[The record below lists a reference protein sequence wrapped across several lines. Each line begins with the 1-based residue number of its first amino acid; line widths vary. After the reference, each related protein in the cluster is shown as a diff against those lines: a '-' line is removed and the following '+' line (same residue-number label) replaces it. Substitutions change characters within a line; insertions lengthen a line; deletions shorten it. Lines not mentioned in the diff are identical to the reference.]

1 MPISITFK
9 WLMGIKLFFSLF
21 SVFIDADH
29 STRTTEQKSGRPC
42 DANQIY
48 YWALPNVKCR
58 TWWTQ
63 HVEIIKKIFTK
74 YLACKVKSTSFLKS
88 GLNLWFCFIEFFI
101 IFTRIK
107 RYCCNKINT
116 LHYKKLFLPL
126 CQGFPICLSIL
137 KRVSKIL

>member
-1 MPISITFK
+1 MPISITLK
-9 WLMGIKLFFSLF
+9 WLIGIKLSFSLF

-29 STRTTEQKSGRPC
+29 STQTIEQKSSSSF

-48 YWALPNVKCR
+48 YWALPNVKYT
-58 TWWTQ
+58 TWLMQ
-63 HVEIIKKIFTK
+63 HVKITKQFFTK
-74 YLACKVKSTSFLKS
+74 YLACKVKSISFLKS

-116 LHYKKLFLPL
+116 LHYKKLFLRL
-126 CQGFPICLSIL
+126 CQGFPTCLSIL
-137 KRVSKIL
+137 KCVSKIL